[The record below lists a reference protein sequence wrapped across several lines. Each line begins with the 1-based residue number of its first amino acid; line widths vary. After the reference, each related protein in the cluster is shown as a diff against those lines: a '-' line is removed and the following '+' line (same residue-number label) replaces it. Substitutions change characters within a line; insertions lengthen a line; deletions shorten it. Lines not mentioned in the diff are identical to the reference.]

1 MTVEPMEDLE
11 FESALAMLWD
21 RHRPNIMDRI
31 SLLEMKTADVLR
43 NVIDERG
50 IVEGSDA
57 AHKLAGSL
65 GTFGFDAASR
75 AALEAES
82 LLRESTIDGRLL
94 AETVTTLR
102 ASIEKVEE
110 LSNAGEANDRSSVAM
125 RTFGGSVALIVSV
138 DASLISR
145 LTAEATAVGLAIS
158 STAGLPALDA
168 LAINRPTLLLIDDTA
183 DSGWT
188 RTELFD
194 FVHSASTLTPVVFFT
209 DHEKFDD
216 RMEFAKAGAVGVMA
230 RSQGAR
236 QTISFLSDT
245 LAERT
250 STGSRVLVLNSGVEL
265 TSALEAAEDGCNWNL
280 CVRQYPSGFW
290 EMLEEFGADLV
301 VVEDEGPEVSGSQLC
316 RVIRAHACWHQLP
329 DNCGWSG

>member
-1 MTVEPMEDLE
+1 
-11 FESALAMLWD
+11 ML
-21 RHRPNIMDRI
+21 P
-31 SLLEMKTADVLR
+31 
-43 NVIDERG
+43 
-50 IVEGSDA
+50 
-57 AHKLAGSL
+57 AGRLSKP
-65 GTFGFDAASR
+65 
-75 AALEAES
+75 ES

-110 LSNAGEANDRSSVAM
+110 LSNAGEANDRSNVAM

-158 STAGLPALDA
+158 STAGLPALDT

-216 RMEFAKAGAVGVMA
+216 RMEFAKVGAVGVMA

-265 TSALEAAEDGCNWNL
+265 TSALEAAEDGCNNWNL

-301 VVEDEGPEVSGSQLC
+301 VVEDEGPGGQRFATVPRHPRPRSP
-316 RVIRAHACWHQLP
+316 RAHPPA
-329 DNCGWSG
+329 NCGWTG